1 MYYLLKIT
9 NTLTLKCDNSL
20 NNFFGFQNPA
30 TPVMEGIID
39 LHNDIFFFLIFT
51 LITVTWL
58 LYALICIFGED
69 LKEQTTRRFFL
80 VPKYQYKR
88 LYRIVY
94 ALNISRKFSHNNILE
109 IIWTIIPS
117 LILVV
122 IAIPSFI
129 LLYSIDETLAPRL
142 TIKIIGHQWYWSY
155 ECNDILKNNSQIIF
169 NYDSYMIAEEDLN
182 VGEFRLLEVDAPL
195 YLPVRTHIRLLITSS
210 DVLHSWA
217 VPSLGIKMDAVP
229 GRLNQVM
236 LYIKRTGNFY
246 GQCSEICGINHGFMP
261 IVIHAIPLETFCYF
275 FTNVVYL

>member
-1 MYYLLKIT
+1 MNFNFLKKFFNDT
-9 NTLTLKCDNSL
+9 PLNT
-20 NNFFGFQNPA
+20 FFGFQDPA

-39 LHNDIFFFLIFT
+39 LHNDIFFLLIVI
-51 LITVTWL
+51 LITVSWL
-58 LYALICIFGED
+58 LLMLIVIFG
-69 LKEQTTRRFFL
+69 
-80 VPKYQYKR
+80 KR
-88 LYRIVY
+88 LNKYTRLKAKDALAVPGYYLTILVKILR
-94 ALNISRKFSHNNILE
+94 ALNTAKKFTHNNIIE

-117 LILVV
+117 IILVI

-155 ECNDILKNNSQIIF
+155 ECNDILKNNTSIFF
-169 NYDSYMIAEEDLN
+169 NYDSYMINEEDLN
-182 VGEFRLLEVDAPL
+182 IGEFRLLEVDAPL
-195 YLPVRTHIRLLITSS
+195 YLPVRTHIRLLITSN

-236 LYIKRTGNFY
+236 LYIKRTGTFY

-261 IVIHAIPLETFCYF
+261 IVVHAIPLENFCYF
-275 FTNVVYL
+275 FTKKII

>member
-1 MYYLLKIT
+1 MNFVFIT
-9 NTLTLKCDNSL
+9 LFCDAPLNT
-20 NNFFGFQNPA
+20 FFGFQNPA

-39 LHNDIFFFLIFT
+39 LHNDIFFLLIII

-58 LYALICIFGED
+58 LFILIYVFG
-69 LKEQTTRRFFL
+69 
-80 VPKYQYKR
+80 KR
-88 LYRIVY
+88 LNHYTRLKAKDAYAVPGYYLGKLYKILR
-94 ALNISRKFSHNNILE
+94 ALNTAKKFTHNTYLE
-109 IIWTIIPS
+109 LIWTIIPS
-117 LILVV
+117 IVLIF

-155 ECNDILKNNSQIIF
+155 ECNDLLKNNTMIKF
-169 NYDSYMIAEEDLN
+169 NYDSYMVNEEDLKI
-182 VGEFRLLEVDAPL
+182 GEFRLLEVDAPL
-195 YLPVRTHIRLLITSS
+195 YLPVRTHIRLLITSA

-236 LYIKRTGNFY
+236 LYIKRTGTFY

-261 IVIHAIPLETFCYF
+261 IVVHAIPLESFFYF
-275 FTNVVYL
+275 FTKTK